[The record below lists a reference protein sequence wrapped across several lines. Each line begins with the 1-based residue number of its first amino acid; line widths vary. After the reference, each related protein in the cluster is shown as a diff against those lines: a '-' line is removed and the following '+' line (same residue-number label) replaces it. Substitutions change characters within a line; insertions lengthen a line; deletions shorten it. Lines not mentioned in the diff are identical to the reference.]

1 MRRERNLRRKISY
14 TAAFIMI
21 STLLAL
27 FFIQFNSLV
36 RQGNLLKNHTEKIG
50 ELSRENG
57 NLEISSLEK
66 NGLENIEK
74 VAKELNFEK
83 VEKIH
88 YIRVLEG
95 TVVSR

>member
-1 MRRERNLRRKISY
+1 MRRKRNLRKKISY
-14 TAAFIMI
+14 TSAFIMI

-36 RQGNLLKNHTEKIG
+36 RQGNLVKNYTGKIAG
-50 ELSRENG
+50 LSRENE

-66 NGLENIEK
+66 NGLENIETI
-74 VAKELNFEK
+74 AKQLNFEK

-95 TVVSR
+95 TVVSK